1 MADGS
6 SPGPPV
12 ATIRRF
18 LTFRVGGQCYALAAE
33 DVAEIIHVPPV
44 ARLPQAPPALLGMAS
59 LRGSVIAVASVKTM
73 LGGSGETPGDR
84 ARAIVLAGAA
94 PAALV
99 VDAVETIVALD
110 ESRIE
115 TRQAAL
121 QAATGERL
129 LGAFLTGAAPEAAKI
144 LDITSLLAAS
154 FVPQRAV
161 RRSAPRRETGLS
173 TQAEL
178 AAAAPTLL
186 VNFEVA
192 GQDYALLLDEVQEII
207 AVPAAITAVPRTDP
221 VILGVIALREN
232 LLPLL
237 SLRGLLGLP
246 AAPELN
252 WRAKIIVT
260 SVSGVLV
267 GLVADNA
274 RAVTPADPASIQ
286 PVPSVLAA
294 RTGGETRIRAIHRNA
309 AGDRLIAILATATLF
324 GNDVMKRL
332 GDATAQ
338 AMPPTRKHDGQ
349 TETAQFL
356 VFRLGTEEFGLPIA
370 AVDEIAAVPDK
381 ITRVPKT
388 PKFLEGVVNLRGDV
402 VPVIDQRRRF
412 DMPRYE
418 GDLARRRLVVL
429 RTAHHR
435 AGVIVDSVAEVLSA
449 PATALEPA
457 PSLAG
462 EPTSLVHAVLNLAD
476 GNRMIL
482 ICNPE
487 ELLSR
492 AERGLLEN
500 FAAAQKSAAT

>member
-6 SPGPPV
+6 SPALP
-12 ATIRRF
+12 ATTIRRF

-73 LGGSGETPGDR
+73 LGGTGETLGDT
-84 ARAIVLAGAA
+84 ARAIVLGGAA

-99 VDAVETIVALD
+99 VDAVDTIVALD
-110 ESRIE
+110 ETRIE

-121 QAATGERL
+121 PAAAGEKL
-129 LGAFLTGAAPEAAKI
+129 LSAFFTGAAHEAAKI
-144 LDITSLLAAS
+144 LDIASLLAAS
-154 FVPQRAV
+154 FVPRQSV
-161 RRSAPRRETGLS
+161 RRSAPRRDPGS
-173 TQAEL
+173 PTQAEP

-186 VNFEVA
+186 VSFEVA
-192 GQDYALLLDEVQEII
+192 GQDYALPMEEVQEII
-207 AVPAAITAVPRTDP
+207 AVPSAITIVPRTDP
-221 VILGVIALREN
+221 MILGVIALRET

-237 SLRGLLGLP
+237 SLHGLLGLG
-246 AAPELN
+246 APELD

-260 SVSGVLV
+260 SISGVLV

-274 RAVTPADPASIQ
+274 RAIMHADPASIQ
-286 PVPSVLAA
+286 PAPSVLAA
-294 RTGGETRIRAIHRNA
+294 RTGGEARIRAIHRNA
-309 AGDRLIAILATATLF
+309 SGDRLTAILAAATLF
-324 GNDVMKRL
+324 GDDVMKRL
-332 GDATAQ
+332 GDTTAQ
-338 AMPPTRKHDGQ
+338 AISPTRGHGGQ
-349 TETAQFL
+349 TKLARFL
-356 VFRLGTEEFGLPIA
+356 VFRLGAEEFGLPIA

-381 ITRVPKT
+381 ITRLPKT

-429 RTAHHR
+429 RTACHR
-435 AGVIVDSVAEVLSA
+435 AGLIVDSVSEVLSA
-449 PATALEPA
+449 PESELEPA

-462 EPTSLVHAVLNLAD
+462 EPTSLVHAVLNLA
-476 GNRMIL
+476 GVNRMIL